1 MFFLPKNNFCASI
14 YLDIYYLGI
23 ASIPKIFCL
32 YNFMHLKR
40 IEISGFKS
48 FAQKTALEFDK
59 EISAIVGPNGS
70 GKSNVA
76 DAVRWAIGEQST
88 KALRVK
94 KSENL
99 IFSGNTAGVGKAG
112 VSLYLDNHD
121 HALPID
127 FDEIVINRRLYKN
140 GDTEY
145 FINESKVRLLDILE
159 MLSRVGINP
168 KSYCVVSQGMAD
180 AILRAS
186 AEERRSIF
194 EDATGVKPYK
204 IKRNDAIRKLELAE
218 ENLSRVNDLLAE
230 IKPRLAFLRR
240 QATKAGKVV
249 VVKNELDEN
258 LKKWYAFTLNRF
270 NDQKKTITKDL
281 DGKDGIL
288 KKAQDELDRLIK
300 KMDEMKASSGD
311 LDNRQ
316 ENLRNDLENIQIKI
330 DECIKNLAIYETKL
344 KIEEERKERPSVEA
358 VAISIDYI
366 KEKIADIYSAIN
378 TAIELIKKAKDGK
391 PAMGTDLK
399 NIESKIRELLGD
411 INSGKVPIDKN
422 KIRQLAE
429 EKAKTVA
436 FLSGEINRIKNV
448 FSELNGKKEKIRHSI
463 DKEVSGDKERRSE
476 FFTLQGEINRAESAV
491 YKLRNEKQI
500 VVIEET
506 KINTR
511 IEDLVSEIKTET
523 GEDFLIEVQKMVP
536 EAINEFE
543 VKEKI
548 EKLKR
553 EYIQIGGIDPAVIN
567 ECKETD
573 ERYNFLAKES
583 GDLEQAI
590 IDLRK
595 VIAHL
600 DEKIDEQFNSIFKKI
615 NFEFNKYFRLIFGGG
630 GASLEL
636 FEIAIKTNEEN
647 ADTGANLEGEE
658 EKSKKKEKGINVK
671 VSIPGKKVKDLE
683 TLSGGERS
691 LTSCAILFAIIA
703 SNPPPFVVLDEIDA
717 ALDESNSQK
726 IAQILGELEKM
737 TQFIVI
743 THNRAMMR
751 QAKTIYGVSMTD
763 ESISKIISVKIEE
776 MK

>member
-1 MFFLPKNNFCASI
+1 
-14 YLDIYYLGI
+14 
-23 ASIPKIFCL
+23 
-32 YNFMHLKR
+32 MHLKR

-48 FAQKTALEFDK
+48 FAQKTVLEFEK

-76 DAVRWAIGEQST
+76 DAVRWAIGEQSA

-99 IFSGNTAGVGKAG
+99 IFSGHTAGAGKAA
-112 VSLYLDNHD
+112 VSLYFDNRD
-121 HALPID
+121 HALPVD
-127 FDEIVINRRLYKN
+127 FDEIVISRRLYKN

-145 FINESKVRLLDILE
+145 FINESKIRLLDILE

-194 EDATGVKPYK
+194 EDAAGVKPYK
-204 IKRNDAIRKLELAE
+204 IRRNEAIRKLELTE
-218 ENLSRVNDLLAE
+218 DNLSRVNDLLAE
-230 IKPRLAFLRR
+230 IKPRLAFLHR
-240 QATKAGKVV
+240 QSAKAEKIV

-258 LKKWYAFTLNRF
+258 LKKWYAFTMNRF
-270 NDQKKTITKDL
+270 NDQKKAILKDL
-281 DGKDGIL
+281 NEKDVVL
-288 KKAQDELDRLIK
+288 KKAQDELNSLIK
-300 KMDEMKASSGD
+300 KMDEIKNSSGNQ
-311 LDNRQ
+311 DNRQ
-316 ENLRNDLENIQIKI
+316 ENLRNDLESVQVKI
-330 DECIKNLAIYETKL
+330 DRCIKNLATYETKL
-344 KIEEERKERPSVEA
+344 KIEKERKERPSVEA
-358 VAISIDYI
+358 AAISIEYI
-366 KEKIADIYSAIN
+366 KDKISDIYIAISGI
-378 TAIELIKKAKDGK
+378 IEFVRKSKNNKQAAEI
-391 PAMGTDLK
+391 DLK
-399 NIESKIRELLGD
+399 NIEAKTRELLSD
-411 INSGKVPIDKN
+411 ITSGKVPVDKE
-422 KIRQLAE
+422 IIEAE
-429 EKAKTVA
+429 RAEKAKVITVLA
-436 FLSGEINRIKNV
+436 NEVSRIKDI
-448 FSELNGKKEKIRHSI
+448 FSALNIEKENIRKNI
-463 DKEVSGDKERRSE
+463 EKEVSGDKERRSE
-476 FFTLQGEINRAESAV
+476 FFALQGEINRAESV
-491 YKLRNEKQI
+491 MYKARNEKQI
-500 VVIEET
+500 IIIEET

-511 IEDLVSEIKTET
+511 AEDLISEIKSEM
-523 GEDFLIEVQKMVP
+523 GRDFLAEVEKTVP
-536 EAINEFE
+536 EAINEYE
-543 VKEKI
+543 LKDKI

-553 EYIQIGGIDPAVIN
+553 EYIQIGGIDPMVIN

-573 ERYNFLAKES
+573 ERYNFLAKEL

-590 IDLRK
+590 VDLRK
-595 VIAHL
+595 VIAQL

-630 GASLEL
+630 NASLEL
-636 FEIAIKTNEEN
+636 FEIASKTSEEN
-647 ADTGANLEGEE
+647 PDAVAGSEEE
-658 EKSKKKEKGINVK
+658 EKAKKKEKGINVK

-717 ALDESNSQK
+717 ALDENNSQK
-726 IAQILGELEKM
+726 IAAILGELGN
-737 TQFIVI
+737 TSQFIVI

-776 MK
+776 MKQ

>member
-1 MFFLPKNNFCASI
+1 MF
-14 YLDIYYLGI
+14 
-23 ASIPKIFCL
+23 
-32 YNFMHLKR
+32 LKR
-40 IEISGFKS
+40 IEIVGFKS
-48 FAQKTALEFDK
+48 FAQKTTLEFEK

-99 IFSGNTAGVGKAG
+99 IFSGNTTGVGKAG
-112 VSLYLDNHD
+112 VSLYFDNRD
-121 HALPID
+121 HALPVD
-127 FDEIVINRRLYKN
+127 FEEIVISRRLYKN
-140 GDTEY
+140 GNTEY

-194 EDATGVKPYK
+194 EDAAGVKPYK
-204 IKRNDAIRKLELAE
+204 IKRNEAIRKLELTE

-240 QATKAGKVV
+240 QAAKAEKIV

-258 LKKWYAFTLNRF
+258 LRKWYAFTLNQF
-270 NDQKKTITKDL
+270 SEQKKAITKNIDE
-281 DGKDGIL
+281 KDKIL
-288 KKAQDELDRLIK
+288 QKAQDELNTLIK
-300 KMDEMKASSGD
+300 KMDEIKASSGS
-311 LDNRQ
+311 LDSRQ
-316 ENLRNDLENIQIKI
+316 ENLRDDLENIQVKI

-366 KEKIADIYSAIN
+366 KGKIADIYSAISDVV
-378 TAIELIKKAKDGK
+378 ELIKKSKDDR
-391 PAMGTDLK
+391 PRVENDIT
-399 NIESKIRELLGD
+399 NIEEKTRELLSD
-411 INSGKVPIDKN
+411 IDSGKVPIDK
-422 KIRQLAE
+422 KIIEAQKA
-429 EKAKTVA
+429 EKAKVVA
-436 FLSGEINRIKNV
+436 ALTGEINKIKNV
-448 FSELNGKKEKIRHSI
+448 FAGLNAEKENIRMNI
-463 DKEVSGDKERRSE
+463 DREVSGDKERRSE
-476 FFTLQGEINRAESAV
+476 FFALQGEINSAESVV
-491 YKLRNEKQI
+491 YKLRNEKQLI
-500 VVIEET
+500 VIDET

-511 IEDLVSEIKTET
+511 VEDLIGEIKTEM
-523 GEDFLIEVQKMVP
+523 GEAFLSEVEKTAP
-536 EAINEFE
+536 EAINDFE
-543 VKEKI
+543 MKEKI

-553 EYIQIGGIDPAVIN
+553 EYIQIGGIDPVVIN

-595 VIAHL
+595 VIAQL

-636 FEIAIKTNEEN
+636 FEIAPKASEEN
-647 ADTGANLEGEE
+647 AETADDPLDET
-658 EKSKKKEKGINVK
+658 EKSNKKEKGINVK
-671 VSIPGKKVKDLE
+671 VSIPGKKIKDLE

-691 LTSCAILFAIIA
+691 LTSSAILFAIIA

-717 ALDESNSQK
+717 ALDENNSQK
-726 IAQILGELEKM
+726 IAVILGELGNVS
-737 TQFIVI
+737 QFIVI

-763 ESISKIISVKIEE
+763 ESISKIISVKIDE
-776 MK
+776 MKQ

>member
-1 MFFLPKNNFCASI
+1 
-14 YLDIYYLGI
+14 
-23 ASIPKIFCL
+23 
-32 YNFMHLKR
+32 MHLKR

-48 FAQKTALEFDK
+48 FAQKTILEFEK

-76 DAVRWAIGEQST
+76 DAVRWAIGEQSM

-99 IFSGNTAGVGKAG
+99 IFSGHTAGVGKAG
-112 VSLYLDNHD
+112 VSLYFDNRD
-121 HALPID
+121 HALPVD
-127 FDEIVINRRLYKN
+127 FDEVVISRRLYKN

-159 MLSRVGINP
+159 MLSRVGVNS

-194 EDATGVKPYK
+194 EDAAGVKPYK
-204 IKRNDAIRKLELAE
+204 IKRNEAIRKLELTE
-218 ENLSRVNDLLAE
+218 GNLSRVNDLLAE
-230 IKPRLAFLRR
+230 IKPRLAFLHR
-240 QATKAGKVV
+240 QAAKAEKIVI
-249 VVKNELDEN
+249 VKNELDEN
-258 LKKWYAFTLNRF
+258 LKKWYAFTMNRF
-270 NDQKKTITKDL
+270 SDQKKAILKDL
-281 DGKDGIL
+281 EGKDIVL
-288 KKAQDELDRLIK
+288 KKAQDELNNLIK
-300 KMDEMKASSGD
+300 KMDEIKASSGN

-316 ENLRNDLENIQIKI
+316 ENLRNDLENVQIKI
-330 DECIKNLAIYETKL
+330 DSCIKNLAIYETKL
-344 KIEEERKERPSVEA
+344 KIEEEKKERPSVEA
-358 VAISIDYI
+358 VAISIEYI
-366 KEKIADIYSAIN
+366 KERISDIYSAIN
-378 TAIELIKKAKDGK
+378 DMVELIKKSKDDR
-391 PAMGTDLK
+391 PRVENDIN
-399 NIESKIRELLGD
+399 NIEAKTQELLND
-411 INSGKVPIDKN
+411 INSGKVPIDK
-422 KIRQLAE
+422 KIIEAE
-429 EKAKTVA
+429 RAEKAKIVA
-436 FLSGEINRIKNV
+436 ALTGDISRVKDI
-448 FSELNGKKEKIRHSI
+448 FSKLNGEKENIRKDI
-463 DKEVSGDKERRSE
+463 EKEVSGDKERRSE
-476 FFTLQGEINRAESAV
+476 FFALQGEINRAESAM
-491 YKLRNEKQI
+491 YKARNEKQV

-511 IEDLVSEIKTET
+511 VEDLISEIKTEM
-523 GEDFLIEVQKMVP
+523 GREFLVEVQKTAP
-536 EAINEFE
+536 EAINEYK

-553 EYIQIGGIDPAVIN
+553 EYIQIGGIDPMVIA

-583 GDLEQAI
+583 GDLELAI

-595 VIAHL
+595 VIVQL
-600 DEKIDEQFNSIFKKI
+600 DEKIDEQFSAIFKKI

-630 GASLEL
+630 SASLEL
-636 FEIAIKTNEEN
+636 FEIIPKINEESVD
-647 ADTGANLEGEE
+647 AASDQEGEK
-658 EKSKKKEKGINVK
+658 EKSKKREKGISVK
-671 VSIPGKKVKDLE
+671 VSIPGKKIKDLE

-691 LTSCAILFAIIA
+691 LTSSAILFAIIA

-717 ALDESNSQK
+717 ALDENNSQK
-726 IAQILGELEKM
+726 IALILSELGN
-737 TQFIVI
+737 TSQFIVI

-776 MK
+776 TKTV

>member
-1 MFFLPKNNFCASI
+1 
-14 YLDIYYLGI
+14 
-23 ASIPKIFCL
+23 
-32 YNFMHLKR
+32 MHLKR

-48 FAQKTALEFDK
+48 FAQKTVLEFEK

-76 DAVRWAIGEQST
+76 DAVRWAIGEQSA

-99 IFSGNTAGVGKAG
+99 IFSGHTTGVGKAG
-112 VSLYLDNHD
+112 VSLYFDNRD
-121 HALPID
+121 HALPVD
-127 FDEIVINRRLYKN
+127 FDEVVISRRLYKN

-145 FINESKVRLLDILE
+145 FINESKIRLLDILE

-194 EDATGVKPYK
+194 EDAAGVKPYK
-204 IKRNDAIRKLELAE
+204 IRRNEAVRKLELTE
-218 ENLSRVNDLLAE
+218 DNLSRVSDLLAE
-230 IKPRLAFLRR
+230 IKPRLAFLHR
-240 QATKAGKVV
+240 QSAKAEKIV

-258 LKKWYAFTLNRF
+258 LKKWYAFTMNRF
-270 NDQKKTITKDL
+270 NDQKKAILKDL
-281 DGKDGIL
+281 NEKDVVL
-288 KKAQDELDRLIK
+288 KKAQDELNSLIK
-300 KMDEMKASSGD
+300 KMDEIKISSGN

-330 DECIKNLAIYETKL
+330 DGCIKNLATYETKL

-358 VAISIDYI
+358 AAISIEYI
-366 KEKIADIYSAIN
+366 KEKISDIYSAISGI
-378 TAIELIKKAKDGK
+378 IEFVRKSKNNKQAAEI
-391 PAMGTDLK
+391 DLK
-399 NIESKIRELLGD
+399 NIEAKTRELLSD
-411 INSGKVPIDKN
+411 ITSGKVPVDKE
-422 KIRQLAE
+422 IIEAE
-429 EKAKTVA
+429 RAEKAKVITVLA
-436 FLSGEINRIKNV
+436 NEVSRIKDI
-448 FSELNGKKEKIRHSI
+448 FSALNIEKENIRKNI
-463 DKEVSGDKERRSE
+463 EKEVSGDKERRSE
-476 FFTLQGEINRAESAV
+476 FFALQGEINRAESV
-491 YKLRNEKQI
+491 MYKARNEKQI
-500 VVIEET
+500 IVIEET

-511 IEDLVSEIKTET
+511 AEDLISEIKSEM
-523 GEDFLIEVQKMVP
+523 GRDFLAEVEKTVP
-536 EAINEFE
+536 EAINEYE
-543 VKEKI
+543 LKDKI

-553 EYIQIGGIDPAVIN
+553 EYIQIGGIDPMVIN

-573 ERYNFLAKES
+573 ERYNFLAKEL
-583 GDLEQAI
+583 GDLEQAMV
-590 IDLRK
+590 DLRK
-595 VIAHL
+595 VIAQL

-630 GASLEL
+630 NASLEL
-636 FEIAIKTNEEN
+636 FEIASKTSEEN
-647 ADTGANLEGEE
+647 SDAVAGSEEE
-658 EKSKKKEKGINVK
+658 EKAKKKEKGINVK

-717 ALDESNSQK
+717 ALDENNSQK
-726 IAQILGELEKM
+726 IAAILGELGN
-737 TQFIVI
+737 TSQFIVI

-776 MK
+776 MKQ

>member
-1 MFFLPKNNFCASI
+1 
-14 YLDIYYLGI
+14 
-23 ASIPKIFCL
+23 
-32 YNFMHLKR
+32 MHLKR

-48 FAQKTALEFDK
+48 FAQKTILEFEK

-99 IFSGNTAGVGKAG
+99 IFSGHTAGVGKAA
-112 VSLYLDNHD
+112 VSLYFDNRD
-121 HALPID
+121 HALPVD
-127 FDEIVINRRLYKN
+127 FDEIVISRRLYKN

-180 AILRAS
+180 AILRAG
-186 AEERRSIF
+186 AEERRGIF
-194 EDATGVKPYK
+194 EDAAGVKPYK
-204 IKRNDAIRKLELAE
+204 IRRNEALRKLDLTE

-230 IKPRLAFLRR
+230 IKPRLAFLHR
-240 QATKAGKVV
+240 QAAKAEKID
-249 VVKNELDEN
+249 VVKKELDEN
-258 LKKWYAFTLNRF
+258 LKKWHAFTMNRF
-270 NDQKKTITKDL
+270 SVQKEAIAKNLGEKDN
-281 DGKDGIL
+281 IL
-288 KKAQDELDRLIK
+288 EKAQDELNRLIK
-300 KMDEMKASSGD
+300 KMDETKASSGN

-344 KIEEERKERPSVEA
+344 KIEEERKERPNVEA
-358 VAISIDYI
+358 AAISIDYI
-366 KEKIADIYSAIN
+366 KGKIADIHGAIN
-378 TAIELIKKAKDGK
+378 AAIELIKKAKNSNDGK
-391 PAMGTDLK
+391 IAAQIDLK
-399 NIESKIRELLGD
+399 NIEEKTRELLGD
-411 INSGKVPIDKN
+411 IASGKAPVDK
-422 KIRQLAE
+422 KIIEDERA
-429 EKAKTVA
+429 EKAKVVA
-436 FLSGEINRIKNV
+436 VLSGEINRIKNI
-448 FSELNGKKEKIRHSI
+448 FSELVSEKENIRHNI
-463 DKEVSGDKERRSE
+463 DKEISGDRERRSE
-476 FFTLQGEINRAESAV
+476 FFALQEEINCAESAV

-500 VVIEET
+500 IVIEET

-511 IEDLVSEIKTET
+511 IEDLISEIKTEL
-523 GEDFLIEVQKMVP
+523 GQDFLIEIQIAKA
-536 EAINEFE
+536 EAINEYE
-543 VKEKI
+543 LKEKI

-553 EYIQIGGIDPAVIN
+553 EYIQIGGIDPMVIN
-567 ECKETD
+567 EYKETD

-583 GDLEQAI
+583 GDLERAI
-590 IDLRK
+590 GDIRK

-600 DEKIDEQFNSIFKKI
+600 DEKIDAQFSSIFKKI

-636 FEIAIKTNEEN
+636 FEIASRESEEN
-647 ADTGANLEGEE
+647 ADIAVNSTDEE
-658 EKSKKKEKGINVK
+658 EKSNKKEKGINIK
-671 VSIPGKKVKDLE
+671 VSIPGKKIKDLE
-683 TLSGGERS
+683 ALSGGERS
-691 LTSCAILFAIIA
+691 LASFAILFAIIS
-703 SNPPPFVVLDEIDA
+703 SNPPPFAVLDEIDA
-717 ALDESNSQK
+717 ALDENNSQK

-751 QAKTIYGVSMTD
+751 HVKTIYGVSMTD
-763 ESISKIISVKIEE
+763 ESISKIISVKIDEV
-776 MK
+776 K

>member
-1 MFFLPKNNFCASI
+1 
-14 YLDIYYLGI
+14 
-23 ASIPKIFCL
+23 
-32 YNFMHLKR
+32 MHLKR

-48 FAQKTALEFDK
+48 FAQKTTLEFEK

-99 IFSGNTAGVGKAG
+99 IFSGNTTGVGKAG
-112 VSLYLDNHD
+112 VSLYFDNRD
-121 HALPID
+121 HALPVD
-127 FDEIVINRRLYKN
+127 FEEIVISRRLYKN

-186 AEERRSIF
+186 AEERRGIF
-194 EDATGVKPYK
+194 EDAAGVKPYK
-204 IKRNDAIRKLELAE
+204 IKRNDAIRKLELTE
-218 ENLSRVNDLLAE
+218 ENLCRVNDLLAE
-230 IKPRLAFLRR
+230 IKPRLAFLHR
-240 QATKAGKVV
+240 QAAKAEKIV

-258 LKKWYAFTLNRF
+258 LKKWYAFTMNRF
-270 NDQKKTITKDL
+270 TEQKKSILKEL
-281 DGKDGIL
+281 EGKDAIL
-288 KKAQDELDRLIK
+288 KKAQDELNVLIG
-300 KMDEMKASSGD
+300 KMEEIKNSSGNQ
-311 LDNRQ
+311 DNRQ
-316 ENLRNDLENIQIKI
+316 ENLRNDLEKVQMKI
-330 DECIKNLAIYETKL
+330 DDCIKNLAIYETKL
-344 KIEEERKERPSVEA
+344 KIEQERKDRPSIQA
-358 VAISIDYI
+358 VAISMEYI
-366 KEKIADIYSAIN
+366 KERVADIYSAIN
-378 TAIELIKKAKDGK
+378 DLFELFKKSKEDR
-391 PAMGTDLK
+391 PRVENDII
-399 NIESKIRELLGD
+399 NIEAKTKELLND
-411 INSGKVPIDKN
+411 INSGKVPVDK
-422 KIRQLAE
+422 KIIEAE
-429 EKAKTVA
+429 RAEKAKIIQALTDEV
-436 FLSGEINRIKNV
+436 SKIKEIFNSFNAEKENIRKN
-448 FSELNGKKEKIRHSI
+448 I

-476 FFTLQGEINRAESAV
+476 FFALQGEINRAETVV
-491 YKLRNEKQI
+491 YKLRNEKQLI
-500 VVIEET
+500 VIDET

-511 IEDLVSEIKTET
+511 VEDLISEIKAEM
-523 GEDFLIEVQKMVP
+523 GQDFLVEVQKTAP
-536 EAINEFE
+536 EAIDEYAL
-543 VKEKI
+543 KEKI

-553 EYIQIGGIDPAVIN
+553 EYIQIGGIDPMVIT

-583 GDLEQAI
+583 SDLELAI
-590 IDLRK
+590 ADLRK

-600 DEKIDEQFNSIFKKI
+600 DEKIDEQFTTIFKKI

-636 FEIAIKTNEEN
+636 FDITPKTNEEN
-647 ADTGANLEGEE
+647 IEAGSELEEE
-658 EKSKKKEKGINVK
+658 EKPNKKEKGINVK

-691 LTSCAILFAIIA
+691 LTSSAILFAIIA

-717 ALDESNSQK
+717 ALDETNSQK
-726 IAQILGELEKM
+726 IAVILGELGNA

-763 ESISKIISVKIEE
+763 ESISKIISVKIGEI
-776 MK
+776 K